1 MITKKELE
9 NLADMLNDMDNCE
22 NGNYFDDAQYLI
34 GCGYRA
40 TYYTAQEVIEQA
52 LHVVERN
59 AAVLPCM
66 AVQSIKK
73 GLKEIIKDYE

>member
-1 MITKKELE
+1 MIIKKELE
-9 NLADMLNDMDNCE
+9 NLADVLNDMDNCE
-22 NGNYFDDAQYLI
+22 NGNYLDDAQYLI
-34 GCGYRA
+34 DCGYRA

-59 AAVLPCM
+59 AAVLPYI

-73 GLKEIIKDYE
+73 GLKEILEDCE